1 MSDPESF
8 AARWSRL
15 KHEAANKHQ
24 EAVAVQPATEP
35 ARASPAADTSAEAQS
50 RSIRANVDAEPPFG
64 PESLPPIDSITAGS
78 DIKAFLRAG
87 VPKHLTQ
94 AALRRAWTA
103 DPAIRDFIGLAENQ
117 WDFTDP
123 AAIPGFGPLEATDD
137 VRQLVAQAMGRL
149 AHSTAVEDREDDAP
163 ASERAQ
169 VWSEPG
175 EMPVALQPD
184 NAVPEEKAPTD
195 QRPVPEERQR
205 NDDVADAQPATST
218 TGIGDVRG
226 RRTHGGAL
234 PK

>member
-15 KHEAANKHQ
+15 KRATATEQQEAAS
-24 EAVAVQPATEP
+24 VQPAAQP
-35 ARASPAADTSAEAQS
+35 ADTAPAVDTSTDPRAESDREKAS
-50 RSIRANVDAEPPFG
+50 SETPFD
-64 PESLPPIDSITAGS
+64 PKSLPSIDSIMAGS
-78 DIKAFLRAG
+78 DIKAFLQAG
-87 VPKHLTQ
+87 VPKDLTR

-123 AAIPGFGPLEATDD
+123 TAMPGFGPLEATDD

-149 AHSTAVEDREDDAP
+149 ADSTKVGGPDE
-163 ASERAQ
+163 
-169 VWSEPG
+169 
-175 EMPVALQPD
+175 VALASDSAQARDGAPREVTAALPT
-184 NAVPEEKAPTD
+184 NTAMPEEQA
-195 QRPVPEERQR
+195 RARQDR
-205 NDDVADAQPATST
+205 VAEVDDGQPALPAKE
-218 TGIGDVRG
+218 TGDIHG

>member
-1 MSDPESF
+1 MSDPEGF

-15 KHEAANKHQ
+15 KHEAANKAQ
-24 EAVAVQPATEP
+24 EAAAVRPAAEP
-35 ARASPAADTSAEAQS
+35 ARTAPAVDASGEVQS
-50 RSIRANVDAEPPFG
+50 RSVDTEPPFD

-94 AALRRAWTA
+94 AALRRVWTA
-103 DPAIRDFIGLAENQ
+103 DPAIRDFIEMAENQ

-149 AHSTAVEDREDDAP
+149 ADSADDRDPEEEILV
-163 ASERAQ
+163 SESAQ
-169 VWSEPG
+169 VRSEPR
-175 EMPVALQPD
+175 EVSVALQP
-184 NAVPEEKAPTD
+184 NNEVPEEKASSD
-195 QRPVPEERQR
+195 QRHIPEERQR
-205 NDDVADAQPATST
+205 NVDVADGQPSIPATE
-218 TGIGDVRG
+218 IGEIRG
-226 RRTHGGAL
+226 RRAHGGAL

>member
-1 MSDPESF
+1 
-8 AARWSRL
+8 
-15 KHEAANKHQ
+15 
-24 EAVAVQPATEP
+24 
-35 ARASPAADTSAEAQS
+35 
-50 RSIRANVDAEPPFG
+50 
-64 PESLPPIDSITAGS
+64 LPPIHSITAGS
-78 DIKAFLRAG
+78 DIKAFLQAG
-87 VPKHLTQ
+87 VPKDLTR

-123 AAIPGFGPLEATDD
+123 AAIPGFGPLEATDN

-149 AHSTAVEDREDDAP
+149 ADSTTVGNCKDEAP
-163 ASERAQ
+163 ASERAL
-169 VWSEPG
+169 VRSGPR
-175 EMPVALQPD
+175 EMPAALQPD
-184 NAVPEEKAPTD
+184 NAVPEEKAPSD

-226 RRTHGGAL
+226 RRTDGGAL

>member
-1 MSDPESF
+1 MSDLESF

-15 KHEAANKHQ
+15 KRATAKEEQEAAS
-24 EAVAVQPATEP
+24 
-35 ARASPAADTSAEAQS
+35 ARPAALSAEAAPAAGG
-50 RSIRANVDAEPPFG
+50 RPEPDQAKDVPFD

-78 DIKAFLRAG
+78 DIKAFLQAG

-94 AALRRAWTA
+94 AALRRAWSA

-123 AAIPGFGPLEATDD
+123 TAIPGFGPLEATDD

-149 AHSTAVEDREDDAP
+149 ADSPIQHREEVALASESSQVRDDAP
-163 ASERAQ
+163 R
-169 VWSEPG
+169 EPAI
-175 EMPVALQPD
+175 ALQTDDAP
-184 NAVPEEKAPTD
+184 PEGEEGVRKEHPARGQQRGADCDEPQTAAP
-195 QRPVPEERQR
+195 
-205 NDDVADAQPATST
+205 AGK
-218 TGIGDVRG
+218 TGDTNI